1 LPPQPAEW
9 KGAATTALGGRVA
22 RGLRR
27 CGGTSTL
34 AGCWQDHAVSKSLC
48 AGLRRHHLRLDNEI
62 VMRQALVRCAYI
74 WPVAF
79 SPKQVIDGFLRNK
92 FADKDPTLDL
102 PGDVEGT
109 LSLSGQ

>member
-1 LPPQPAEW
+1 M
-9 KGAATTALGGRVA
+9 
-22 RGLRR
+22 
-27 CGGTSTL
+27 
-34 AGCWQDHAVSKSLC
+34 SKSLC

-79 SPKQVIDGFLRNK
+79 SPKHVIDGFLRNK
-92 FADKDPTLDL
+92 FADKDPTLEL